1 MKELTDKISQGVIS
15 GNALK
20 MFALLCMTIDHIG
33 AHILNDYTPFRI
45 IGRLAFP
52 IFAYMIAEGCK
63 YTHNKL
69 KYFLTIFIEGIIL
82 QIFIFLLSDS
92 SHMSVLITF
101 SLSIGLIYAFDYSLR
116 SENNYNLVIPLMGII
131 FVMVICG
138 ELPEGFLSE
147 YFHIDYGFFGVMLPV
162 MVYIFDNRVL
172 KLLMFTSGLVFL
184 SISMAP
190 IEWWSLISIIPL
202 AFYSGERG
210 KLKIKYLFHIYY
222 PIHIVIIL
230 AIEEFIIKQGIL

>member
-1 MKELTDKISQGVIS
+1 MNQLTDKISRGVIS

-92 SHMSVLITF
+92 THMNVLITF

-116 SENNYNLVIPLMGII
+116 SENNYNLVIPIMGIV

>member
-1 MKELTDKISQGVIS
+1 MNQLTDKISRGVIS

-92 SHMSVLITF
+92 THMNVLITF

-116 SENNYNLVIPLMGII
+116 SENNYNLGIPLMGII

>member
-1 MKELTDKISQGVIS
+1 M
-15 GNALK
+15 
-20 MFALLCMTIDHIG
+20 
-33 AHILNDYTPFRI
+33 
-45 IGRLAFP
+45 
-52 IFAYMIAEGCK
+52 
-63 YTHNKL
+63 
-69 KYFLTIFIEGIIL
+69 

-92 SHMSVLITF
+92 THMNVLITF

>member
-1 MKELTDKISQGVIS
+1 MNQLTDKISRGVIS

-92 SHMSVLITF
+92 THMNVLITF

-116 SENNYNLVIPLMGII
+116 SENNYNLVIPLMGIV

-210 KLKIKYLFHIYY
+210 KLEIKYLFHIYY

>member
-1 MKELTDKISQGVIS
+1 MNQLTDKISRGVIS

-52 IFAYMIAEGCK
+52 IFAYMITEGCK

-92 SHMSVLITF
+92 THMNVLITF

>member
-20 MFALLCMTIDHIG
+20 LFALICMTVDHIG
-33 AHILNDYTPFRI
+33 VHLISEYEPIRI

-63 YTHNKL
+63 YTKNRL
-69 KYFLTIFIEGIIL
+69 KYFLTIFIEGVIL

-92 SHMSVLITF
+92 THMNVLITF
-101 SLSIGLIYAFDYSLR
+101 RLSIGLIYAFDYSLH
-116 SENNYNLVIPLMGII
+116 SENNYNLVIPIMGII

>member
-1 MKELTDKISQGVIS
+1 MNQLTDKISRGVIS

-92 SHMSVLITF
+92 THMNVLITF

>member
-1 MKELTDKISQGVIS
+1 MNQLTDKISRGFIS

-20 MFALLCMTIDHIG
+20 LFALLCMTIDHIG
-33 AHILNDYTPFRI
+33 AHILNDYTSFRI

-63 YTHNKL
+63 YTKNKL
-69 KYFLTIFIEGIIL
+69 KYFLTIFIEGVII
-82 QIFIFLLSDS
+82 QFFIFLLSDS
-92 SHMSVLITF
+92 THMNVLITF

-116 SENNYNLVIPLMGII
+116 SENNYNWVIPLMGII

-162 MVYIFDNRVL
+162 MVYIFENKVL
-172 KLLMFTSGLVFL
+172 KLLMFTAGLVFL
-184 SISMAP
+184 SISLAP
-190 IEWWSLISIIPL
+190 IQWWCLLSVIPIAL
-202 AFYSGERG
+202 YSGERG

-230 AIEEFIIKQGIL
+230 AIEEFIIKPGIL

>member
-1 MKELTDKISQGVIS
+1 MKELTDKIRQGVIS

-20 MFALLCMTIDHIG
+20 LFALLCMTVDHIG
-33 AHILNDYTPFRI
+33 VHLISEYEPIRI

-63 YTHNKL
+63 YTKRKL
-69 KYFLTIFIEGIIL
+69 KYFLTIFIEGVIL
-82 QIFIFLLSDS
+82 QIFIFLMSDS
-92 SHMSVLITF
+92 THMNVLITF

-116 SENNYNLVIPLMGII
+116 SENNYNWVIPLTGII
-131 FVMVICG
+131 FVMIICS

-162 MVYIFDNRVL
+162 MVYIFDNKLL

-184 SISMAP
+184 SMSLAP
-190 IEWWSLISIIPL
+190 IQWWCLLSVIPIAL
-202 AFYSGERG
+202 YSGKRG

-222 PIHIVIIL
+222 PLHIVIIL
-230 AIEEFIIKQGIL
+230 AIKELLGVL

>member
-1 MKELTDKISQGVIS
+1 MNQLADKISRGFIS

-20 MFALLCMTIDHIG
+20 LFALLCMTIDHIG
-33 AHILNDYTPFRI
+33 SHILNDYTSFRI

-69 KYFLTIFIEGIIL
+69 KYFLIIFIEGVIL

-92 SHMSVLITF
+92 THMNVLITF

-116 SENNYNLVIPLMGII
+116 SQNNYNWVIPLMGII
-131 FVMVICG
+131 FAIVICG

-147 YFHIDYGFFGVMLPV
+147 HFHIDYGFFGVMLPV
-162 MVYIFDNRVL
+162 MVYIFENKVL
-172 KLLMFTSGLVFL
+172 KLLMFTLGLVFL
-184 SISMAP
+184 SISLATIQWWCLLSVIP
-190 IEWWSLISIIPL
+190 IAL
-202 AFYSGERG
+202 YSGKRG

-222 PIHIVIIL
+222 PLHIVIIL
-230 AIEEFIIKQGIL
+230 AIEEFIIKPGIL

>member
-1 MKELTDKISQGVIS
+1 MNQLTDKISRGVIS

-33 AHILNDYTPFRI
+33 SHILNDYTSFRI

-92 SHMSVLITF
+92 THMNVLITF

-116 SENNYNLVIPLMGII
+116 SENNYNLVIPIMGII

-210 KLKIKYLFHIYY
+210 KLEIKYLFHIYY

>member
-1 MKELTDKISQGVIS
+1 MKELTQRISQGVIS

-20 MFALLCMTIDHIG
+20 LFALLCMTVDHIG
-33 AHILNDYTPFRI
+33 VHLISEYEPLRI

-52 IFAYMIAEGCK
+52 LFAYMIAEGCK
-63 YTHNKL
+63 YTKNKL
-69 KYFLTIFIEGIIL
+69 KYFLTIFIEGVIL
-82 QIFIFLLSDS
+82 QIFVFLLSDS
-92 SHMSVLITF
+92 IHMNVLITF

-116 SENNYNLVIPLMGII
+116 SENNYNWVIPLMGTI

-162 MVYIFDNRVL
+162 MVYIFDNKLL
-172 KLLMFTSGLVFL
+172 KLLMFTLGLVFL
-184 SISMAP
+184 SMSLAP
-190 IEWWSLISIIPL
+190 IQWWCLLSVIPIAL
-202 AFYSGERG
+202 YSGKRG

-222 PIHIVIIL
+222 PLHIVIIL
-230 AIEEFIIKQGIL
+230 AIKELLEI

>member
-1 MKELTDKISQGVIS
+1 MNQLTDKISRGVIS

-92 SHMSVLITF
+92 THMNVLITF

-116 SENNYNLVIPLMGII
+116 SENNYNLVIPIMGII

>member
-1 MKELTDKISQGVIS
+1 MNQLTDKISRGVIS

-92 SHMSVLITF
+92 THMNVLITF

-116 SENNYNLVIPLMGII
+116 SENNYNLVIPIMGII

-210 KLKIKYLFHIYY
+210 KLEIKYLFHIYY

>member
-1 MKELTDKISQGVIS
+1 MNQLTDKISRGVIS

-92 SHMSVLITF
+92 THMNVLITF

-210 KLKIKYLFHIYY
+210 KQKIKYLFHIYY

>member
-1 MKELTDKISQGVIS
+1 MNQLTDKISRGVIS

-92 SHMSVLITF
+92 THMNVLITF

-202 AFYSGERG
+202 AFYNGERG

>member
-1 MKELTDKISQGVIS
+1 MNQLTDKISRGVIS

-92 SHMSVLITF
+92 THMNVLITF

-116 SENNYNLVIPLMGII
+116 SENNYNWVIPLMGII

>member
-1 MKELTDKISQGVIS
+1 MNQLTDKISRGVIS

-82 QIFIFLLSDS
+82 QIFIFLLSNS
-92 SHMSVLITF
+92 THMNVLITF

-116 SENNYNLVIPLMGII
+116 SENNYNLVIPLMGIV

>member
-1 MKELTDKISQGVIS
+1 MNQLTDKISRGVIS

-92 SHMSVLITF
+92 THMNVLITF

-116 SENNYNLVIPLMGII
+116 SENNYNLVIPLMGIV

>member
-1 MKELTDKISQGVIS
+1 MNQLTDKISRGVIS

-92 SHMSVLITF
+92 THMNVLITF

-116 SENNYNLVIPLMGII
+116 SENNYNLVIPLMCII

>member
-1 MKELTDKISQGVIS
+1 MNQLTDKISRGVIS

-33 AHILNDYTPFRI
+33 AHILNDYAPFRI

-82 QIFIFLLSDS
+82 QIFIFLLSNS
-92 SHMSVLITF
+92 THMNVLITF